1 MYKNNSNIDN
11 FKNQLSKKQIIDNL
25 IAKNLKGGS
34 GKCPP
39 PVDW

>member
-1 MYKNNSNIDN
+1 MNKQTSNIDN
-11 FKNQLSKKQIIDNL
+11 FKNQLSKKQIIDSL

-39 PVDW
+39 PADW